1 MKSDHCYKVHAG
13 LYKINSE
20 ALSNDSTR
28 SQMKLSIIEK
38 YSSINIYS
46 EPRPPQCPLFFHRIF
61 FSLRIFFLAR
71 ARSLKRDQSRPW
83 TTYNQN

>member
-1 MKSDHCYKVHAG
+1 MKSDHRYKVHTG

-28 SQMKLSIIEK
+28 FQVKLFIVETH
-38 YSSINIYS
+38 SSINIYS
-46 EPRPPQCPLFFHRIF
+46 EPHPPQCPLFFHIPG
-61 FSLRIFFLAR
+61 IFFLAR
-71 ARSLKRDQSRPW
+71 ARSLKRDQSRPP